1 MKKSPKSLKPLV
13 VALAMTITAFAA
25 SVALVRGD
33 AATHAQQNNSSTQPA
48 QNSHP
53 LDALDREVQKR
64 FHNVIGFGMARI
76 AAQKKFEP
84 ETEEEKAS
92 VRELKREGY
101 SVGLYLAGRAILNN
115 VPEESR
121 HSKLYF
127 GASAAGQAFSGPIF
141 LSSAGMK
148 ELPTAASLWDET
160 RRALQSF
167 ASGSE
172 RYAFKSGEWD
182 VETRPVRA
190 SEESCL
196 KCHTAR
202 AQLAVVVVN
211 EKGEKS
217 VEPERKEDPPK
228 LGDPLGV
235 LVYAYRKRR

>member
-1 MKKSPKSLKPLV
+1 MKTPHKSLKPFA
-13 VALAMTITAFAA
+13 VALALMGAAFVV
-25 SVALVRGD
+25 SVSLGLDD
-33 AATHAQQNNSSTQPA
+33 AATNAQQNSPTQPA
-48 QNSHP
+48 RNSHP

-64 FHNVIGFGMARI
+64 FHKVIGFGMARI
-76 AAQKKFEP
+76 GTQRKFAP

-92 VRELKREGY
+92 VRELNREGY
-101 SVGLYLAGRAILNN
+101 KVGLYLAGRAILND
-115 VPEESR
+115 VPEQYR
-121 HSKLYF
+121 RAKLDF
-127 GASAAGQAFSGPIF
+127 GASSAGQAFSGPIF

-167 ASGSE
+167 ATGAE
-172 RYAFKSGEWD
+172 RYGFKSGEWD
-182 VETRPVRA
+182 VEARPVRA

-202 AQLAVVVVN
+202 EHFAVVVVN

-217 VEPERKEDPPK
+217 VEPERTEDPPK

>member
-1 MKKSPKSLKPLV
+1 MSPKSLKPLAA
-13 VALAMTITAFAA
+13 ALALIVTAFAA
-25 SVALVRGD
+25 SAALGLDDD
-33 AATHAQQNNSSTQPA
+33 AATNAQQNSSTQPA

-64 FHNVIGFGMARI
+64 FHEVIGFGMARI
-76 AAQKKFEP
+76 ATQRRFAP
-84 ETEEEKAS
+84 ETEEEKGA
-92 VRELKREGY
+92 VRELNREGY
-101 SVGLYLAGRAILNN
+101 KVGLYLAGRAILDD
-115 VPEESR
+115 VPEQYR
-121 HSKLYF
+121 RAKLDF
-127 GASAAGQAFSGPIF
+127 GSSSAGQAFSGPIF
-141 LSSAGMK
+141 LSSADMK

-167 ASGSE
+167 ATGAE
-172 RYAFKSGEWD
+172 RYGFKSGEWD

-202 AQLAVVVVN
+202 AHFAVVVVN

>member
-1 MKKSPKSLKPLV
+1 MKKSPKSLKPLA
-13 VALAMTITAFAA
+13 VALALTIAAFAA
-25 SVALVRGD
+25 VVALVRGD
-33 AATHAQQNNSSTQPA
+33 SATHAQQNNSSTQPA
-48 QNSHP
+48 RNSHP

-64 FHNVIGFGMARI
+64 FHKVIGFGMARI
-76 AAQKKFEP
+76 GSQRKFEP

-101 SVGLYLAGRAILNN
+101 SVGLYLAGRAILND
-115 VPEESR
+115 VPEENR
-121 HSKLYF
+121 RAKLYF

-148 ELPTAASLWDET
+148 EVPTASALWDET

-167 ASGSE
+167 ASGAE
-172 RYAFKSGEWD
+172 RYGFKSGEWD

-196 KCHTAR
+196 KCHMAR
-202 AQLAVVVVN
+202 SQFAVVVVD

-217 VEPERKEDPPK
+217 VEPETKEDPLK

>member
-1 MKKSPKSLKPLV
+1 MKKSPKSLKPLA
-13 VALAMTITAFAA
+13 VALALTIAAFAA
-25 SVALVRGD
+25 VVALVRGD
-33 AATHAQQNNSSTQPA
+33 AATHAQQNTSSTQPA
-48 QNSHP
+48 QNSPP

-64 FHNVIGFGMARI
+64 FHNIIGFGMARI
-76 AAQKKFEP
+76 ATQRKFEP
-84 ETEEEKAS
+84 ETEEEKTA
-92 VRELKREGY
+92 VRELKRNGY
-101 SVGLYLAGRAILNN
+101 SVGLYLAGRAILND
-115 VPEESR
+115 VPEQYR
-121 HSKLYF
+121 RAKLDF
-127 GASAAGQAFSGPIF
+127 GPLPAGQAFSGPIF

-148 ELPTAASLWDET
+148 GLPTAASLWDGT

-172 RYAFKSGEWD
+172 RYGFKSGEWD

-202 AQLAVVVVN
+202 TEFAVVVVN

-217 VEPERKEDPPK
+217 VVPETKEDPPK